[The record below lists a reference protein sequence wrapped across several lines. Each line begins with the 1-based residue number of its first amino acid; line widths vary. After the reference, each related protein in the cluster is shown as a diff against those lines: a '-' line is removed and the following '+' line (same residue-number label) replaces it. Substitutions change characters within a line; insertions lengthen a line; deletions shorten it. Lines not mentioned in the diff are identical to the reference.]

1 MAFQKPQINK
11 ISTDIKDLTFYIRTI
26 KKFGKS
32 TLFRDT
38 ILAKYG
44 DPEKGLLVSI
54 GREIGDKLLDNLN
67 KTHAN
72 TYKDFLELK
81 DWLIK
86 TKGKEHDIQI
96 IAFDT
101 VDELVP
107 IFEKEVVRLDNIEN
121 PNKKAKSIKGAFG
134 GYTAGEQMAAA
145 MIKDYIGELTDV
157 GFGVWAI
164 AHTKFKN
171 IKQKGDL
178 TEGYMN
184 LSSTLANNY
193 EAAFGDIFDV
203 TLTGMIDRSLEEE
216 VKEVN
221 GKEKTTRYAT
231 DSIRKLYF
239 RGTSLIDAGGRFAD
253 GAVPEFLIFDKPN
266 MGEIFIQT
274 VEKGME
280 LSKTTSVKKQKSVK
294 VAVVEEKKAV
304 EESFIEEL
312 DNSIEDEKEEL
323 DEVNDSVDKDT
334 LVDEIR
340 AKFKACK
347 DKEIKS
353 AVKVI
358 LSTEGDGTLSNKLE
372 LDALQEILAKLS

>member
-1 MAFQKPQINK
+1 MAFTKPTINK
-11 ISTDIKDLTFYIRTI
+11 ISTDIKDLTIYLRTI

-38 ILAKYG
+38 ILEKYK
-44 DPEKGLLVSI
+44 DAEKGLLVSV

-67 KTHAN
+67 KTHIN
-72 TYKDFLELK
+72 TYQEFVELK
-81 DWLIK
+81 SWLIK
-86 TKGKEHDIQI
+86 ERGKEHNIEI

-121 PNKKAKSIKGAFG
+121 PTKKAKSIKGAFG
-134 GYTAGEQMAAA
+134 GYTAGEGMAAS
-145 MIKDYIGELTDV
+145 MIKDYVGDLTDA

-178 TEGYMN
+178 TDGFMN

-193 EAAFGDIFDV
+193 EAAFGDIFDL
-203 TLTGMIDRSLEEE
+203 TLTGMIDRNLEEE

-221 GKEKTTRYAT
+221 GKEKVTRYAT

-253 GAVPEFLIFDKPN
+253 GAVPEFLIFDEPN
-266 MGEIFIQT
+266 MASKFIST
-274 VEKGME
+274 IENGME
-280 LSKTTSVKKQKSVK
+280 LSKSKTIIKPIKQKKIEK
-294 VAVVEEKKAV
+294 VVPA
-304 EESFIEEL
+304 
-312 DNSIEDEKEEL
+312 KEEI
-323 DEVNDSVDKDT
+323 DEVEDIVENENTTKVDKAT

-340 AKFKACK
+340 TKFKQCK
-347 DKEIKS
+347 DKDLKSSIKS
-353 AVKVI
+353 I
-358 LSTEGDGTLSNKLE
+358 LSIEGDGTLSTNLEEDVLQDILTKL
-372 LDALQEILAKLS
+372 I